1 MVHRTDIAGG
11 SVGRQALFV
20 TACAAA
26 PSSKTIFHPKLSFT
40 QSSFKALSA
49 SRSGDKK
56 YCRFT
61 TAVPRDHA
69 IYLELL
75 TL

>member
-20 TACAAA
+20 TACAAVHCKGL
-26 PSSKTIFHPKLSFT
+26 SSKAIFQDS
-40 QSSFKALSA
+40 

-56 YCRFT
+56 CCRLS
-61 TAVPRDHA
+61 TAVPRDNA
-69 IYLELL
+69 NYLELL

>member
-11 SVGRQALFV
+11 GVGRQALFV
-20 TACAAA
+20 TACAAVHRKGL
-26 PSSKTIFHPKLSFT
+26 SSKAIFQDS
-40 QSSFKALSA
+40 

-56 YCRFT
+56 CCRFT
-61 TAVPRDHA
+61 TAVPPDHTN
-69 IYLELL
+69 YLELL